1 MIDLM
6 EVPQDHDQHLLD
18 LGGAPAALIGHKE
31 AILGEFLRELRA
43 RLPAAQHETAPI
55 IIDTL
60 PAFIT
65 RLALALSADNE
76 ISFASEYSNIA
87 VAHGN
92 ERAKLT
98 QYSLG
103 GVIHEYRIL
112 REILVRTFRA
122 DMQLTHAEWDIVHR
136 SIDEAIVD
144 ATTAFVQVHQGFR
157 DMFMAALSHDFRGP
171 LSNAMNYVAL
181 IGRDAEPAQRGH
193 FAGRALHN
201 LKQMDRMIREL
212 LDISRA
218 DAGVHLALNLEE
230 SEAGGLASDVIGD
243 LLLRAGDRFVLEA
256 KEPVRGWW
264 DRDRLKQALN
274 NLLENAVK
282 YGRDAT
288 PITCR
293 VSQFMQRMFI
303 SVHNVGD
310 PIPPEQIP
318 TLFLPFRRTSAAEK
332 SSKSGWGLGLV
343 MVQRIAEAHSGS
355 VTVESSE
362 ASGTVFTLDILLD
375 ARETQR
381 RAPPGIS

>member
-1 MIDLM
+1 MD
-6 EVPQDHDQHLLD
+6 VPQDHDQHLLD
-18 LGGAPAALIGHKE
+18 LGGAPAALIRHKE
-31 AILGEFLRELRA
+31 EIMVEFRRELRA
-43 RLPAAQHETAPI
+43 RVPAAHDESSPI
-55 IIDTL
+55 IINTL

-87 VAHGN
+87 AAHGN

-98 QYSLG
+98 RYSLG
-103 GVIHEYRIL
+103 EVIHEYRIL

-122 DMQLTHAEWDIVHR
+122 DMRLTHAEWDIVHR

-144 ATTAFVQVHQGFR
+144 AATAFVQVHQGFR
-157 DMFMAALSHDFRGP
+157 DLFMAALSHDFRGP

-181 IGRDAEPAQRGH
+181 IGRDAEPAQRSH
-193 FAGRALHN
+193 FAARAIHN
-201 LKQMDRMIREL
+201 LRQIDRMISEL

-218 DAGVHLALNLEE
+218 DAGVHLTLNLEE

-243 LLLRAGDRFVLEA
+243 LLLRAGDRFVLEVRD
-256 KEPVRGWW
+256 PVRGWW
-264 DRDRLKQALN
+264 DRERIKQALN

-293 VSQFMQRMFI
+293 VSQIDDRMFFSI
-303 SVHNVGD
+303 HNLGD

-318 TLFLPFRRTSAAEK
+318 TLFTPFRRTQAAER

-343 MVQRIAEAHSGS
+343 MVQRIAEAHGGS

-362 ASGTVFTLDILLD
+362 STGTIFTLDILLD
-375 ARETQR
+375 AREAQR
-381 RAPPGIS
+381 RAAQNAT